1 MIQEVAT
8 KENAV
13 ITIISIT
20 IIVLNMMMIIVQV
33 IKNVIMAGVT
43 VAIMAV
49 TTMEVMAVTT
59 VEVMAAT
66 TADIMA
72 VTTMEGI
79 TMVTTVA
86 ADITAVVKNVIAAKD
101 VTAAG
106 AGFFNTRAL
115 KQQKELKKLSSFF
128 CKLKLIN
135 GILRIYSKCILEEEK
150 NV

>member
-1 MIQEVAT
+1 
-8 KENAV
+8 
-13 ITIISIT
+13 
-20 IIVLNMMMIIVQV
+20 MMMIIVQV

-49 TTMEVMAVTT
+49 TT
-59 VEVMAAT
+59 
-66 TADIMA
+66 ADITA

-86 ADITAVVKNVIAAKD
+86 VITADITAVVKNVIAAKD

-106 AGFFNTRAL
+106 AGFFNTGAL

-128 CKLKLIN
+128 V
-135 GILRIYSKCILEEEK
+135 S
-150 NV
+150 

>member
-1 MIQEVAT
+1 
-8 KENAV
+8 
-13 ITIISIT
+13 
-20 IIVLNMMMIIVQV
+20 MMMIIVQV

-49 TTMEVMAVTT
+49 TTMEVMAATTADIMAVTT

-79 TMVTTVA
+79 TMVTTV

>member
-1 MIQEVAT
+1 
-8 KENAV
+8 
-13 ITIISIT
+13 
-20 IIVLNMMMIIVQV
+20 MMMIIVQV

-43 VAIMAV
+43 
-49 TTMEVMAVTT
+49 AVTT
-59 VEVMAAT
+59 VGAMAAIMVAITAEATMAIMAAT
-66 TADIMA
+66 MG

-86 ADITAVVKNVIAAKD
+86 VITADITAVVKNVIAAKD

-106 AGFFNTRAL
+106 AGFFNTGAL

-135 GILRIYSKCILEEEK
+135 GILRIYSKSILEEEK

>member
-1 MIQEVAT
+1 M

-33 IKNVIMAGVT
+33 IKNVIMAGGT
-43 VAIMAV
+43 VAI
-49 TTMEVMAVTT
+49 TAVTT
-59 VEVMAAT
+59 VGVMAT
-66 TADIMA
+66 IMVDITA

-86 ADITAVVKNVIAAKD
+86 VITADITAVVKNVIAAKD

-106 AGFFNTRAL
+106 AGFFNTGAS

-128 CKLKLIN
+128 V
-135 GILRIYSKCILEEEK
+135 S
-150 NV
+150 

>member
-49 TTMEVMAVTT
+49 TTMEGITMVTT
-59 VEVMAAT
+59 VAVIT
-66 TADIMA
+66 A
-72 VTTMEGI
+72 VTMMEGI

-86 ADITAVVKNVIAAKD
+86 VITADITAVVKNVIAAKD

-106 AGFFNTRAL
+106 AGFFNTGAL

-128 CKLKLIN
+128 V
-135 GILRIYSKCILEEEK
+135 S
-150 NV
+150 

>member
-1 MIQEVAT
+1 M
-8 KENAV
+8 
-13 ITIISIT
+13 
-20 IIVLNMMMIIVQV
+20 
-33 IKNVIMAGVT
+33 
-43 VAIMAV
+43 AIMAV
-49 TTMEVMAVTT
+49 TT
-59 VEVMAAT
+59 
-66 TADIMA
+66 ADITA

-86 ADITAVVKNVIAAKD
+86 VITAVTMMEGITMVTTVAVITADITAVVKNVIAAKD

-106 AGFFNTRAL
+106 AGFFNTGAL

-135 GILRIYSKCILEEEK
+135 GILRIYSKSILEEEK

>member
-49 TTMEVMAVTT
+49 TTVG
-59 VEVMAAT
+59 VMAAT
-66 TADIMA
+66 TAGVMA
-72 VTTMEGI
+72 ATTMEGI

-86 ADITAVVKNVIAAKD
+86 DITADITTVVKNVIAAKD

-106 AGFFNTRAL
+106 AGFFNTGAL

-128 CKLKLIN
+128 V
-135 GILRIYSKCILEEEK
+135 S
-150 NV
+150 